1 MNQISCLFVVVA
13 VAAAVSAI
21 PVAEYRYDP
30 EEVYEIYSPVEEVY
44 EHQRL
49 RRSSNSNQTNQED
62 QNRPWVFNPNIG
74 GDENGNVKTTIEI
87 KRKGEDADFNAGWG
101 RVVDGPN
108 KGESTWHVGG
118 TINWGD

>member
-1 MNQISCLFVVVA
+1 MNQISCLFVL
-13 VAAAVSAI
+13 VAAAAAGSAN
-21 PVAEYRYDP
+21 RYDP
-30 EEVYEIYSPVEEVY
+30 EEVYEMYSPVEEVS